1 MIKYRIRFHPAV
13 ADDLKSIAET
23 IASYAGQQAAER
35 RLAEIEEV
43 VFSLAD
49 TPHKGSIRAEIA
61 PGLRAIPA
69 GRKAV
74 VAFTVDDATRT
85 VFVHVVGYAGSN
97 WVQRTSSR
105 GQ

>member
-1 MIKYRIRFHPAV
+1 MEYRIRFHPAV
-13 ADDLKSIAET
+13 ENDLKSIAEM
-23 IASYAGQQAAER
+23 IASYAGSQAAVR
-35 RLAEIEEV
+35 RLAEIEGIV
-43 VFSLAD
+43 LSLAD

-97 WVQRTSSR
+97 WVQQRSSR

>member
-1 MIKYRIRFHPAV
+1 MKYHIRFHPAV
-13 ADDLKSIAET
+13 EEDLKSIAEM
-23 IASYAGQQAAER
+23 IASYARPQAAER

-43 VFSLAD
+43 VLSLAD

-69 GRKAV
+69 GREAV

-85 VFVHVVGYAGSN
+85 VFVHIVGYGGSN
-97 WVQRTSSR
+97 WVQRI
-105 GQ
+105 